1 MTKLT
6 KIGAVALLSIFLT
19 ACDKAA
25 DKPAQNVKTEQKAEA
40 VKVDTGAQDYK
51 AFREWQ
57 HAQERSINDAIKNEM
72 EKLGDKAKDPKV
84 AQEAMSKAL
93 LAQIEV
99 IKQSATSLNITDDQ
113 VKALKEKSLEA
124 LSLGAQMMVEAEK
137 VAQNPT
143 PEAHKSFGDLQA
155 KLDKIAHEGKAI
167 EAELV
172 KKYEPAPQ
180 PKPEQL
186 PAQNPEMKPEPK
198 PAQ

>member
-6 KIGAVALLSIFLT
+6 KISTIALLSVFLT

-25 DKPAQNVKTEQKAEA
+25 DKPAQNVTTEQKVEA

-57 HAQERSINDAIKNEM
+57 QAQERAINDVIKNEM
-72 EKLGDKAKDPKV
+72 EKLGEKAKDPKV

-93 LAQIEV
+93 LTQLEA
-99 IKQSATSLNITDDQ
+99 IKQSASSLNINDEQ

-124 LSLGAQMMVEAEK
+124 LTLGAQMMVEAEK
-137 VAQNPT
+137 VAKNPT
-143 PEAHKSFGDLQA
+143 PEAHKTFGELQA
-155 KLDKIAHEGKAI
+155 KLDKIANEGKAI
-167 EAELV
+167 ESELM
-172 KKYEPAPQ
+172 KKYAPAPQ

-186 PAQNPEMKPEPK
+186 PTQNPEMKPEQK

>member
-6 KIGAVALLSIFLT
+6 KIGAIALLSIFLT

-25 DKPAQNVKTEQKAEA
+25 DKPTQNVTTEQKTEA

-57 HAQERSINDAIKNEM
+57 QTQERLINDAIRNEM

-84 AQEAMSKAL
+84 VQEVMSKVL
-93 LAQIEV
+93 LAQLEI
-99 IKQSATSLNITDDQ
+99 IKQNAISLNINDEQ

-124 LSLGAQMMVEAEK
+124 LSLGSQMMIEIEK
-137 VAQNPT
+137 MAKNPT
-143 PEAHKSFGDLQA
+143 PEAHKAFGELQA
-155 KLDKIAHEGKAI
+155 KLDQIANEGKAI
-167 EAELV
+167 ESELM
-172 KKYEPAPQ
+172 KKYAPAPQ

-186 PAQNPEMKPEPK
+186 PAQNPEMKPEQK

>member
-6 KIGAVALLSIFLT
+6 KISAVALLSVFLT

-25 DKPAQNVKTEQKAEA
+25 DKPTQNVKTEQKAEA

-57 HAQERSINDAIKNEM
+57 RAQERSINDAIKNEM

-84 AQEAMSKAL
+84 AQEAMNKAL

-99 IKQSATSLNITDDQ
+99 IKQNATSLNITDEQ

-143 PEAHKSFGDLQA
+143 PEAHKAFGELQA
-155 KLDKIAHEGKAI
+155 KLDKIAHEGKVI
-167 EAELV
+167 EAELM
-172 KKYEPAPQ
+172 KKYESAPQ

-186 PAQNPEMKPEPK
+186 PAQTPEMKPEQK
-198 PAQ
+198 PVQ

>member
-99 IKQSATSLNITDDQ
+99 IKQSVTSLNITDEQ

-143 PEAHKSFGDLQA
+143 PEAHKAFGDLQA

-186 PAQNPEMKPEPK
+186 PAQNPEMKLEPK

>member
-6 KIGAVALLSIFLT
+6 KISAIALLSVFLT

-25 DKPAQNVKTEQKAEA
+25 DKPAQNVTTEQKAEA

-57 HAQERSINDAIKNEM
+57 QAQERAINDVIKNEM
-72 EKLGDKAKDPKV
+72 EKLGEKAKDPKV

-93 LAQIEV
+93 LTQLEA
-99 IKQSATSLNITDDQ
+99 IKQSASSLNINDEQ

-124 LSLGAQMMVEAEK
+124 LTLGAQMMVEAEK
-137 VAQNPT
+137 VAKNPT
-143 PEAHKSFGDLQA
+143 PEAHKTFGELQA
-155 KLDKIAHEGKAI
+155 KLDKIANEGKAI
-167 EAELV
+167 ESELM
-172 KKYEPAPQ
+172 KKYAPAPQ

-186 PAQNPEMKPEPK
+186 PAQNPEMKPEQK
-198 PAQ
+198 SAQ